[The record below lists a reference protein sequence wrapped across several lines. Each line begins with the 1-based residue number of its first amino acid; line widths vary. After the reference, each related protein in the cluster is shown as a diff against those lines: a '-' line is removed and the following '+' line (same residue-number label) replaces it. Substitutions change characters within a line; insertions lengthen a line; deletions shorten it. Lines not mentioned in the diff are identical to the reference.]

1 MKEVFEG
8 IADLFGALLSPFKM
22 LSELEQENWWLANSI
37 SWLAIVILCVAL
49 GYWMNKLS
57 IFDSNGE
64 EDKSQTAHSFLGK
77 NQQ

>member
-8 IADLFGALLSPFKM
+8 IADLFGALLSPFKA
-22 LSELEQENWWLANSI
+22 LSELELENWWLANSI

-49 GYWMNKLS
+49 GYWMNKLR
-57 IFDSNGE
+57 IFDANGE